1 MKNFVSILTATY
13 NRGGYLK
20 KLYKSLTLQKLKNFE
35 WIIADDASTDKT
47 KKIINGFIKENKI
60 RIVYFRSNL
69 HIGKSV
75 LDNLLLKNS
84 KGEFI
89 LHCDSDDYLKKDALI
104 FLKKKIDENKNLFKK
119 KIIGIISQN
128 LSTEGIS
135 QTYNK
140 YKFPDEGKIY
150 DWEDARKF
158 IIGDATMLIKKKC
171 FKNAKYPE
179 VDFISNEGVLLENLY
194 KKKKFVMSKKVTKIM
209 NRNAN
214 LSVSF
219 GNKLRYSRGSVYSII
234 STITKKRFNS
244 LSFMDK
250 FKLTLNYGRYCIH
263 ADLNYL
269 ESKNKWIIS
278 KKNKLFLIYFILSS
292 IICLRDHLLG
302 KVEKTHR
309 EFDRN
314 IKKYRIEEIYNYCK

>member
-13 NRGGYLK
+13 NRGNYLK

-60 RIVYFRSNL
+60 RIVYFRSTL

-128 LSTEGIS
+128 LSTEAIS

-140 YKFPDEGKIY
+140 YKFPNEGKIY
-150 DWEDARKF
+150 NWEDARKF

-179 VDFISNEGVLLENLY
+179 VDFISNEGVLLENLF
-194 KKKKFVMSKKVTKIM
+194 KKKKFIMSKKVIKIM

-234 STITKKRFNS
+234 GTITKKRFNS

-269 ESKNKWIIS
+269 EAKNKWIIS

>member
-1 MKNFVSILTATY
+1 MSILTATY
-13 NRGGYLK
+13 NRGNYLK

-60 RIVYFRSNL
+60 RIVYFRSTL

-128 LSTEGIS
+128 LSTEAIS

-140 YKFPDEGKIY
+140 YKFPNEGKIY
-150 DWEDARKF
+150 NWEDARKF

-179 VDFISNEGVLLENLY
+179 VDFISNEGVLLENLF
-194 KKKKFVMSKKVTKIM
+194 KKKKFIMSKKVIKIM

-234 STITKKRFNS
+234 GTITKKRFNS

-269 ESKNKWIIS
+269 EAKNKWIIS